1 MKKAHM
7 DSDESSA
14 AILLD
19 FKKQEWIDGKKKSY
33 AMDQLQR
40 KGEKFS
46 FRVKKILIRI
56 NEQQ

>member
-19 FKKQEWIDGKKKSY
+19 LKKQEWIDEKRSY
-33 AMDQLQR
+33 ATDQLQG
-40 KGEKFS
+40 KEEKFS
-46 FRVKKILIRI
+46 FGVKK
-56 NEQQ
+56 NTAQD

>member
-19 FKKQEWIDGKKKSY
+19 LKKQEWIDEKRSY
-33 AMDQLQR
+33 ATDQLQG
-40 KGEKFS
+40 KEEKFS
-46 FRVKKILIRI
+46 FGVKKILLGT

>member
-1 MKKAHM
+1 MKTAHM
-7 DSDESSA
+7 DSEESSA

-19 FKKQEWIDGKKKSY
+19 LKKQESIDEKRSF

-40 KGEKFS
+40 KEEKFS
-46 FRVKKILIRI
+46 FRVKKILLRT